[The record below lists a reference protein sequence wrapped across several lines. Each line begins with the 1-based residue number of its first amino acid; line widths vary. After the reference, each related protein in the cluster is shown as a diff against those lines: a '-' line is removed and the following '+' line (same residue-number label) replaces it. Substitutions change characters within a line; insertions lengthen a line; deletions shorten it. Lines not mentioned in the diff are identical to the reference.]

1 MKKYEVYKNIRKR
14 AVLFGLPLSLFA
26 LMMCSIL
33 CSLIIII
40 FSFSLLMVISIPFC
54 NAVLYVVLLNL
65 ERIKSYPIF
74 GSQFPKQ
81 LSNKSKPII
90 TYSTI

>member
-33 CSLIIII
+33 CSLMIII
-40 FSFSLLMVISIPFC
+40 FSFSLLMVIGVPVL
-54 NAVLYVVLLNL
+54 NAGLYIVLLNL
-65 ERIKSYPIF
+65 ERSSLDLPAQC
-74 GSQFPKQ
+74 SL
-81 LSNKSKPII
+81 LSHSVLPDAQC
-90 TYSTI
+90 S